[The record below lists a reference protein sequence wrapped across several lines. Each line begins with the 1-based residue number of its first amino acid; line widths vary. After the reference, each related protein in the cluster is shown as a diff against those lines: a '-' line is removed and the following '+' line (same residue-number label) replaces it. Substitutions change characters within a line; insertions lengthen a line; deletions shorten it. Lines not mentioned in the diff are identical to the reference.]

1 MQKLFQ
7 QRRSL
12 NLDDPEDVEIVSRM
26 LEETVEEEEDENFEF
41 YLSDKEKDED
51 QMPDDNLSDE
61 NTDTILLFT
70 HKELCEPPRL

>member
-1 MQKLFQ
+1 
-7 QRRSL
+7 
-12 NLDDPEDVEIVSRM
+12 M